1 MPGPATSE
9 LTYVRLVLVQER
21 SERSQAAP
29 EGTGPDRLVLAAWF
43 ALVATAVAAGST
55 LADQDIAL
63 HAAPFAGRWAWRPE
77 PGLLAAVAVGGG
89 VVAAGPTVA
98 ARASWPVVRLAAGA
112 SAVAMVVA
120 VNAAH
125 GWERLTAPLTN
136 RHEYEPFAATIT
148 SPARFVERFVESIPD
163 LPIHVRAHPP
173 LATLVPWA
181 LDQVGLGG
189 AGWWAAAAI
198 LGWGVAV
205 AAALAA
211 LRAVSGE
218 AEARRAAPGVVLLP
232 AVLWAGTSADA
243 FFAGVTAVGIA
254 LVVCRPRGRMGEV
267 AGGAVLGCAMLLSY
281 GLALAWVVP
290 AAVAWQRR
298 RVDSLVAAGIGAALV
313 LAAAALAGFWW
324 LDGLA
329 ATRAEYWSG
338 VAGDR
343 PLAYLA
349 LLGNPAVL
357 AVAAGPAVAVG
368 LWRHRNAL
376 SLGALGAVALADASL
391 MSAGEVERIWL
402 PFLPWLGLASRG
414 ERGWLAA
421 QVTVTVAVALLLQT
435 RW

>member
-1 MPGPATSE
+1 MARREREQDTAGS
-9 LTYVRLVLVQER
+9 LVV
-21 SERSQAAP
+21 
-29 EGTGPDRLVLAAWF
+29 DRLLLGGWV
-43 ALVATAVAAGST
+43 ALVAVAAAVGIT

-77 PGLLAAVAVGGG
+77 PGLLLAGAFGGA
-89 VVAAGPTVA
+89 VVAAGPGVA
-98 ARASWPVVRLAAGA
+98 ARASWPVVRLAAGG

-125 GWERLTAPLTN
+125 GWDRLTAPLTN
-136 RHEYEPFAATIT
+136 RHEYEPFAATIG
-148 SPARFVERFVESIPD
+148 SPRRFVEGFVESIPD

-173 LATLVPWA
+173 LATLAPWA
-181 LDQVGLGG
+181 LDQVGLAG

-205 AAALAA
+205 AAALTA
-211 LRAVSGE
+211 LRAVAGE

-243 FFAGVTAVGIA
+243 FFAGVGAVGIA
-254 LVVCRPRGRMGEV
+254 LVVCRPGGRTGEV
-267 AGGAVLGCAMLLSY
+267 AGGAVLGATMMLSY
-281 GLALAWVVP
+281 GLTLLWAVP

-298 RVDSLVAAGIGAALV
+298 RADGLAAAAAGAALV
-313 LAAAALAGFWW
+313 LAASALAGFWW

-338 VAGDR
+338 VAGER

-357 AVAAGPAVAVG
+357 AVAAGPAVVVG

-376 SLGALGAVALADASL
+376 TLGALGAVLLADASL

-414 ERGWLAA
+414 GRGWLAA
-421 QVTVTVAVALLLQT
+421 QVAVTVTVALVLQT